1 MIVRIEC
8 IEKNKSYSVIRKV
21 IETDDAILLRPMWT
35 DNDKNDIRIN
45 KEIKCNNMVKY
56 HIIKWLAFGSN
67 DCKKI
72 TIEFEN

>member
-8 IEKNKSYSVIRKV
+8 IENNKSYSVVRKV
-21 IETDDAILLRPMWT
+21 IETDDDILLRPMWT
-35 DNDKNDIRIN
+35 DNDENDIHII

-56 HIIKWLAFGSN
+56 HIIKWLASGSN
-67 DCKKI
+67 NCQKL

>member
-1 MIVRIEC
+1 MIVRIKC
-8 IEKNKSYSVIRKV
+8 IEKNKSYSVFRKI

-35 DNDKNDIRIN
+35 DNDKNDIHIS

-67 DCKKI
+67 DCQKI